1 MNSDDLKKD
10 CAKEALK
17 YIKNNS
23 IIGLRGVNM
32 NKMNWAILG
41 PGAIAADFARAIAK
55 VNGSVYAVGS
65 RNIEKAKKFA
75 EDFTVQKFYGNY
87 SEMLEDEEIDIV
99 YISTPH
105 CNHYEYI
112 MESLKNNKHVLCE
125 KAITVN
131 GNQLKEIADLANK
144 KNLVVAEAMTIY
156 HMPLYKKLRE
166 LINCGKLG
174 KIKMIQVSFGSL
186 KEYDVNNRFFSQ
198 DLAGGALLD
207 IGTYALSF
215 TRYFLSSN
223 PKEILTTVNKFETG
237 VDEQSG
243 IILKNSDD
251 EMAVISLTMRAK
263 QPKKGV
269 IAGEL
274 GYITVDN
281 FPRADKA
288 TLTYPNG
295 KVEIIEAGDTTK
307 ALIYEVED
315 MNNYVSS
322 KMNIDTLGLSI
333 DVMSIMDE
341 VRNQWGLKYSFE

>member
-1 MNSDDLKKD
+1 MSK
-10 CAKEALK
+10 
-17 YIKNNS
+17 
-23 IIGLRGVNM
+23 V
-32 NKMNWAILG
+32 NWAILG
-41 PGAIAADFARAIAK
+41 PGTIAKDFAKAIEE
-55 VNGSVYAVGS
+55 VNGSVYAIGS
-65 RNIEKAKKFA
+65 RSLEKAKKFA
-75 EDFTVQKFYGNY
+75 SEYKVDKIYGNY
-87 SEMLEDEEIDIV
+87 DEMLNDEMIDVV

-112 MESLKNNKHVLCE
+112 MKSLENNKHVFCE

-131 GNQLKEIADLANK
+131 GTQLNEIAELANK

-166 LINCGKLG
+166 IIESKKLG
-174 KIKMIQVSFGSL
+174 KIKMVQVSFGSL
-186 KEYDVNNRFFSQ
+186 KEYDVNNRFFSP

-215 TRYFLSSN
+215 TRFFLSSQ
-223 PKEILTTVNKFETG
+223 PEEVLTTVKKFETG

-243 IILKNSDD
+243 IILKNSND
-251 EMAVISLTMRAK
+251 EMAVVSLTMRAK

-269 IAGEL
+269 VAGEL

-288 TLTYPNG
+288 TITYPDG
-295 KVEIIEAGDTTK
+295 KVENIEAGDTSK

-315 MNNYVSS
+315 MNNCILN
-322 KMNIDTLGLSI
+322 KKKCDTLDLSI
-333 DVMSIMDE
+333 DVMKIMDE

>member
-1 MNSDDLKKD
+1 MDK
-10 CAKEALK
+10 
-17 YIKNNS
+17 I
-23 IIGLRGVNM
+23 
-32 NKMNWAILG
+32 NWAILG
-41 PGAIAADFARAIAK
+41 PGTIAADFAKAIAN

-75 EDFTVQKFYGNY
+75 EDFNVQKFYGNY
-87 SEMLEDEEIDIV
+87 SEMLGDEKIDIV

-105 CNHYEYI
+105 SNHYEYI
-112 MESLKNNKHVLCE
+112 LECLKKNKHVLCE

-131 GNQLKEIADLANK
+131 ANQLKEIADLANK

-166 LINCGKLG
+166 IINCGTLG

-215 TRYFLSSN
+215 TRYFLSSYPN
-223 PKEILTTVNKFETG
+223 EILTTVKKFETG

-263 QPKKGV
+263 QPKRGV

-288 TLTYPNG
+288 TITYPDG
-295 KVEIIEAGDTTK
+295 KVELIEAGETAK

-315 MNNYVSS
+315 MNNYVLS
-322 KMNIDTLGLSI
+322 KTNIDTLGLSI
-333 DVMSIMDE
+333 DVMNLMDE
-341 VRNQWGLKYSFE
+341 VRSQWN

>member
-1 MNSDDLKKD
+1 MNN
-10 CAKEALK
+10 
-17 YIKNNS
+17 IK
-23 IIGLRGVNM
+23 
-32 NKMNWAILG
+32 WAILG
-41 PGAIAADFARAIAK
+41 PGTIAADFAKAIEE

-65 RNIEKAKKFA
+65 RNIEKAKNFA
-75 EDFTVQKFYGNY
+75 NNVNVQKIYGKY
-87 SEMLEDEEIDIV
+87 EEMLQDDEIDVV

-112 MESLKNNKHVLCE
+112 IESLKNNKHVLCE

-131 GNQLKEIADLANK
+131 GNQLKEIVQLAK
-144 KNLVVAEAMTIY
+144 EKNLVVAEAMTIY
-156 HMPLYKKLRE
+156 HMPLYKKLHE
-166 LINCGKLG
+166 LVDDGKLG
-174 KIKMIQVSFGSL
+174 KIKMVQVSFGSL

-215 TRYFLSSN
+215 TRYFLSSQ
-223 PKEILTTVNKFETG
+223 PQEILTTVKKFETG

-243 IILKNSDD
+243 IILKNDDD

-269 IAGEL
+269 VAGEL

-288 TLTYPNG
+288 TITYPDG
-295 KVEIIEAGDTTK
+295 SVEVIEAGETSK
-307 ALIYEVED
+307 ALVYEVED
-315 MNNYVSS
+315 MHKYILNRNNS
-322 KMNIDTLGLSI
+322 DTLKLSV
-333 DVMSIMDE
+333 DVMDIMDE
-341 VRNQWGLKYSFE
+341 VRNQWGIKYSFE